1 MFRNRKCEFV
11 SSAFGPNHEGGSK
24 KIRRL
29 QGETERGP
37 EEGKLYKQHFISI
50 YLLKVKS
57 AISALSVSLKGKT
70 FHIWRNVFV
79 SILIGCCS
87 VGAGP
92 WKYGCVQFLALLLFF
107 LPRCK
112 SDYLLWCCKEM
123 TILTVR

>member
-29 QGETERGP
+29 QRETERGP

-79 SILIGCCS
+79 SIPIGCCS
-87 VGAGP
+87 VAAGRLENMGVSSS
-92 WKYGCVQFLALLLFF
+92 WHCCCFF
-107 LPRCK
+107 YPGVK
-112 SDYLLWCCKEM
+112 A
-123 TILTVR
+123 TICSGVARK